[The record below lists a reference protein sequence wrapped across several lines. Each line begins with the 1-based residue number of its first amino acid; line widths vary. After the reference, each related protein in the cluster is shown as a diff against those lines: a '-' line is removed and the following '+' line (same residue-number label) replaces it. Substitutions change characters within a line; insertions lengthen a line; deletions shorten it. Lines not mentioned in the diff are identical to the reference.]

1 MLFLGQKQ
9 SFNTSETFR
18 VFIDL
23 FAFLSLISRFP
34 DASEGCKIQVTHTQV
49 NFVLLF
55 FMVRP
60 SPFFFFVYR
69 RMRFLILGRSVGLNK
84 KNLKKI
90 TRSLRI
96 VGPGTPGRR

>member
-1 MLFLGQKQ
+1 MGEKQ

-34 DASEGCKIQVTHTQV
+34 DANEGCKIQVTHTQV

-60 SPFFFFVYR
+60 SPFFSSFTVEAAFPD
-69 RMRFLILGRSVGLNK
+69 IGSVG
-84 KNLKKI
+84 
-90 TRSLRI
+90 RI
-96 VGPGTPGRR
+96 EK